1 MKYLYQNERG
11 DADGKVIGIV
21 ATLGAILIAIY
32 ILTMVTGG
40 ISQSTEQNSLIN
52 ETSNWGPVFNNMDQ
66 MGGAGF
72 QLASLLP
79 IILVGIG
86 VMGLIMVKLKMD

>member
-21 ATLGAILIAIY
+21 VTLGAILIAIY

-40 ISQSTEQNSLIN
+40 ISQSTEQNPLIN
-52 ETSNWGPVFNNMDQ
+52 ESSRWGSVFNNMDQ
-66 MGGAGF
+66 MGGSSF

-79 IILVGIG
+79 VILVGLG
-86 VMGLIMVKLKMD
+86 VMGLVMAKFKMG